1 MANLDPNPNVSLEEF
16 PISRR
21 RYNRRTRRSEPIP
34 IPPEWERKV
43 KAPPEVP
50 PGAEDEWPRR
60 DVWLSQFKNDAQN
73 RVTWIPPQWRKG
85 IYYPGRDCTQPD
97 DPDWEKQQREDVE
110 KQQER

>member
-1 MANLDPNPNVSLEEF
+1 MANPNPNFSLDEF

-21 RYNRRTRRSEPIP
+21 QYNRRKKRSEPIP
-34 IPPEWERKV
+34 IPPEWGRKL
-43 KAPPEVP
+43 KAPPEAP

-60 DVWLSQFKNDAQN
+60 DEWLSQFESDDQN
-73 RVTWIPPQWRKG
+73 RVTWIPPQWRRG

-110 KQQER
+110 RQQER

>member
-1 MANLDPNPNVSLEEF
+1 MANPNPYVSLDDF
-16 PISRR
+16 KISRR
-21 RYNRRTRRSEPIP
+21 QYNPKKKRSEPIP

-43 KAPPEVP
+43 KAPPEAP
-50 PGAEDEWPRR
+50 PGAEDEWPPR
-60 DVWLSQFKNDAQN
+60 DVWLSQFESDDQN

-97 DPDWEKQQREDVE
+97 DPDWEKKQRDEVE